1 MQKNIDRSREN
12 FIQGISRISSFW
24 GFPKAMG
31 AIYGA
36 LYLSPE
42 PVTMDELVSTVGI
55 SKGAI
60 STNVKNLERWGMI
73 VRDFKL
79 GDRKDYLRAEIDFWK
94 IIKGILKE
102 REKNEFD
109 LALKKVS
116 ESIEMLN
123 EEECSAEDKKLKNF
137 YDGRLEDMK
146 QFFDTLDKMVG
157 LILAFDDLKSLNLK
171 KLLSKRKLK

>member
-1 MQKNIDRSREN
+1 MNKNLIKTREN

-36 LYLSPE
+36 LYLSPD
-42 PVTMDELVSTVGI
+42 PVTMDELVKIVGI

-73 VRDFKL
+73 IRDFKI
-79 GDRKDYLRAEIDFWK
+79 GDRKDYLKAETDFWK

-116 ESIEMLN
+116 ESIGMLN
-123 EEECSAEDKKLKNF
+123 QDEEQYSENESEVKDF
-137 YDGRLEDMK
+137 YNERLEDMK

-171 KLLSKRKLK
+171 KLLSKKG